1 MLDRHHGWNVSYKPA
16 VLGFIFS
23 LILIAAMYRFAIHHH
38 LSGVAFSWAIFGFGT
53 LQALIQLVFFLHIGM
68 ESKPHWNV
76 ITFAFTVLVIA
87 IVIGGSIW
95 IMNNLDYNLMP
106 MSS

>member
-1 MLDRHHGWNVSYKPA
+1 MIDRHHGWNVSYKPA
-16 VLGFIFS
+16 ILGFIFS
-23 LILIAAMYRFAIHHH
+23 LILIAAMYRFAIHHN
-38 LSGVAFSWAIFGFGT
+38 LSGGAFSWTIFGFGIT
-53 LQALIQLVFFLHIGM
+53 MALVQLVFFLHIGM

-106 MSS
+106 RAH